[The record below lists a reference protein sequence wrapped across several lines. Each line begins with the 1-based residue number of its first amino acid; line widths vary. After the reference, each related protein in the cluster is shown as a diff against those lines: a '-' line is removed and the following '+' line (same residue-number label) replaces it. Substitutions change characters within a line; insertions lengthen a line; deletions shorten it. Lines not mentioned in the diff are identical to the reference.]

1 MAPRYERSIN
11 CSISKRRN
19 SYADR
24 SFEDFAEKR
33 IRHIDDIDKTGTI
46 EQKRKCLK
54 DVICKTFL
62 PVFYS
67 HQFPSQNGV
76 RYPGDGGPDPQVE
89 TDYESDEG
97 LNHRLDTSVP
107 NAIVPTLAPRPKA
120 EPTWKVIRMT
130 AEGQQAYLVH
140 RKGLRAREKANR
152 TEDEE
157 LIDLAKRKI
166 YSTRATKRKW
176 LGKSRAVSHNAGTR
190 ISTVNLGNLGAA
202 LGKQWPVR
210 PDFQRVLDLLARIQ
224 NGDEPENSLV
234 VIDDEFLQHSRRLL
248 EVALVEL
255 ISGKVLL
262 DTRVKHDCTTRE
274 LFKRPDGS
282 DFNREHLGIQLAT
295 LTHVYGASDRRKCS
309 RVKTADEIAEMIIKS
324 GITPKSIILT
334 WHLGTMDLD
343 LLRELLES
351 AGNFNI

>member
-1 MAPRYERSIN
+1 MTHIMAGRKKRLAEEAGLSGQPAGEKTTKEPTSAPATSASENASRTAPKLGRVDATMTDTMLDPVRRVSKKSASKKAIMADPVLGPDLIAKFQAGWYDLLNDPLRSSALRDNHVSSMRAIYDDPVRGPALRAK
-11 CSISKRRN
+11 ISGTKQATGNKRTGTRWRHAMRDPLTAA
-19 SYADR
+19 YRRDVIAMPTGALKT
-24 SFEDFAEKR
+24 FAEKGLS
-33 IRHIDDIDKTGTI
+33 HIDDIDKTGSI
-46 EQKRKCLK
+46 DQKRKCLK

-62 PVFYS
+62 PVLYS

-107 NAIVPTLAPRPKA
+107 NAIVPTPTPRPKA

-140 RKGLRAREKANR
+140 RKELRAREKANR

-176 LGKSRAVSHNAGTR
+176 LGKSGAVSHNAGTR

-202 LGKQWPVR
+202 LGK
-210 PDFQRVLDLLARIQ
+210 
-224 NGDEPENSLV
+224 
-234 VIDDEFLQHSRRLL
+234 
-248 EVALVEL
+248 
-255 ISGKVLL
+255 
-262 DTRVKHDCTTRE
+262 
-274 LFKRPDGS
+274 
-282 DFNREHLGIQLAT
+282 
-295 LTHVYGASDRRKCS
+295 
-309 RVKTADEIAEMIIKS
+309 
-324 GITPKSIILT
+324 
-334 WHLGTMDLD
+334 
-343 LLRELLES
+343 
-351 AGNFNI
+351 

>member
-1 MAPRYERSIN
+1 MNSMRAIYDDLVRGPAY
-11 CSISKRRN
+11 RRDVI
-19 SYADR
+19 AMPTGALKT
-24 SFEDFAEKR
+24 FAEKR
-33 IRHIDDIDKTGTI
+33 LRHIDDIDKTGTI

-107 NAIVPTLAPRPKA
+107 NAIVPTPAPRPTA

-130 AEGQQAYLVH
+130 AKGQQAYLVH
-140 RKGLRAREKANR
+140 RKDLRAREKANR

-176 LGKSRAVSHNAGTR
+176 LGKSGAVSHNAGTR

-224 NGDEPENSLV
+224 DGDEPENSLV
-234 VIDDEFLQHSRRLL
+234 VIDDEFLQHSRRRL
-248 EVALVEL
+248 EVAVVEL

-262 DTRVKHDCTTRE
+262 DT
-274 LFKRPDGS
+274 
-282 DFNREHLGIQLAT
+282 
-295 LTHVYGASDRRKCS
+295 
-309 RVKTADEIAEMIIKS
+309 
-324 GITPKSIILT
+324 
-334 WHLGTMDLD
+334 
-343 LLRELLES
+343 
-351 AGNFNI
+351 

>member
-1 MAPRYERSIN
+1 
-11 CSISKRRN
+11 
-19 SYADR
+19 
-24 SFEDFAEKR
+24 
-33 IRHIDDIDKTGTI
+33 
-46 EQKRKCLK
+46 LK
-54 DVICKTFL
+54 AVICKTFL
-62 PVFYS
+62 LVFYS

-107 NAIVPTLAPRPKA
+107 NAIVPTPAPRPTA

-130 AEGQQAYLVH
+130 AKGQQAYLVH
-140 RKGLRAREKANR
+140 RKKLRAREKANR

-176 LGKSRAVSHNAGTR
+176 LGKSGAVSHNAGTR

-224 NGDEPENSLV
+224 DGDEPENSLV
-234 VIDDEFLQHSRRLL
+234 VIDDEFLQHSRRRL
-248 EVALVEL
+248 EVAVVEL

-262 DTRVKHDCTTRE
+262 DT
-274 LFKRPDGS
+274 
-282 DFNREHLGIQLAT
+282 
-295 LTHVYGASDRRKCS
+295 
-309 RVKTADEIAEMIIKS
+309 
-324 GITPKSIILT
+324 
-334 WHLGTMDLD
+334 
-343 LLRELLES
+343 
-351 AGNFNI
+351 